1 MNQQRNFEELANLE
15 EAFRYQEMEL
25 QKEREASNQLRVQM
39 MKLHEQREKLKDK
52 QDANKKRVKKI
63 NELST

>member
-1 MNQQRNFEELANLE
+1 
-15 EAFRYQEMEL
+15 MEL

-52 QDANKKRVKKI
+52 QEANKKRVKKI
-63 NELST
+63 NELNT